1 MTDAGP
7 AYMAAER
14 ARILEAVL
22 PHIPFEGWTQRA
34 LRLAAEEAG
43 FDAAVADLAF
53 PGGPAEAIEYWSTA
67 ADVAMRMAYEQADT
81 DAMRLRGKI
90 AFLVRAR
97 IEAVA
102 DHREAVRRAI
112 THMSRPPHMRRGL
125 RALYRTVDDMWYAA
139 GDRSTDFSFYTKR
152 ATLAGVLSS
161 TVLFWLDDRSE
172 GFAETWAFLDRRIA
186 NVMQIPKRRAAVRDL
201 GRNLPNPRRFARLV
215 AERLREGAAR

>member
-1 MTDAGP
+1 MTDTP
-7 AYMAAER
+7 LDHMAAER
-14 ARILEAVL
+14 AKILDAALAHV
-22 PHIPFEGWTQRA
+22 PFEGWTPRT
-34 LRLAAEEAG
+34 LRLAAEDAG
-43 FDAAVADLAF
+43 LDPVVAELAF
-53 PGGPAEAIEYWSTA
+53 PGDPADAIEYWSTV
-67 ADVAMRMAYEQADT
+67 ADVAMRIAYEQADT
-81 DAMRLRGKI
+81 DAMRLRENI
-90 AFLVRAR
+90 TFLVRAR

-112 THMSRPPHMRRGL
+112 THMSRPPYARRGV

-172 GFAETWAFLDRRIA
+172 GSAETWAFLDRRIA

-201 GRNLPNPRRFARLV
+201 GKNLPDPRRFASLV